1 MKHKKGRDAGGE
13 SNGDGGSQ
21 KGGGEA
27 PLSIQ
32 LDIVE
37 HPGGGGR
44 HHCCAP
50 FCRDHCGH
58 DHGQNGRDHASW
70 DAPPC

>member
-21 KGGGEA
+21 KGGSEV

-32 LDIVE
+32 LNIVE
-37 HPGGGGR
+37 HPGGGDGGNGLGTGGGR
-44 HHCCAP
+44 S
-50 FCRDHCGH
+50 
-58 DHGQNGRDHASW
+58 ASFFEPW
-70 DAPPC
+70 RE